1 MMQIHD
7 THEKKNLNTILP
19 QYTLY
24 MIVQETSR
32 IYIKFSQK
40 NFYSKNLE
48 KNEISGLTIGS
59 VCAII
64 YERS

>member
-1 MMQIHD
+1 MQIHD
-7 THEKKNLNTILP
+7 KHEKKNLNTILP
-19 QYTLY
+19 HYTLY
-24 MIVQETSR
+24 MIVQEISR
-32 IYIKFSQK
+32 IYIKISRK

-48 KNEISGLTIGS
+48 KNEISGLTIGP